1 MSGSRHH
8 RRQPYQPAQRMP
20 RVVGALIVLAVGC
33 VGLACFAVFAPTRA
47 PQPTAPSPTSQTET
61 PATRDGGRSGVPQR
75 DDSFGPRFPVSLTA
89 MPERVVPATP
99 PNGPLTGQSPVIT
112 PGVVPQ
118 SLQQK
123 SPTDDALFPD
133 LVTAREFAELYR
145 ALSDDDYL
153 AIHIALNDFTTMP
166 DDCEPLIRELART
179 WTERHVILTNA
190 IKTLRAPLNL
200 PNPVGGQPAA
210 IISANRTGVM
220 LSMGTGSQQVPWNTW
235 SRADV
240 TRMWNRL
247 AELQGYRG
255 DTVLVAL
262 LANWLAEDM
271 MVARVAA
278 RRIDKT
284 MERDESAADSMA
296 TLAWSVERWLAVAWW
311 EARQEAV
318 RSSDQPTLTLMNTR
332 LTALER
338 LKNPRID
345 TLTAQLLFSG
355 PASATAV
362 TSAPAAVAAKP
373 APRALPG
380 FAATMVEGN
389 WSQIA
394 TGARCSGAGSLVL
407 EDLTATGDV
416 NITFTPRQFR
426 GTMSISLK
434 PYECVL
440 DLDRSVIVVKGP
452 RGISQAIPVT
462 VFPRQPN
469 VMRLRFASKGDSANL
484 VFNHD
489 PAFLEFPLRQRPD
502 QLCLAQTDGD
512 LVINSIT
519 RGP

>member
-1 MSGSRHH
+1 MSGSQHH

-20 RVVGALIVLAVGC
+20 RVVGALILLAVGC
-33 VGLACFAVFAPTRA
+33 VGLACYAVFAPTRTSR
-47 PQPTAPSPTSQTET
+47 TAASSPTSQPET
-61 PATRDGGRSGVPQR
+61 PATRDGGRDGLPR
-75 DDSFGPRFPVSLTA
+75 DDSFLPRFPVSLNA
-89 MPERVVPATP
+89 VPDRAVSTTP
-99 PNGPLTGQSPVIT
+99 PTGPQTGPSPEKTT
-112 PGVVPQ
+112 PVVPQ
-118 SLQQK
+118 TLPEK

-133 LVTAREFAELYR
+133 LVTAREFFELYR

-179 WTERHVILTNA
+179 WTERHVILTNSV
-190 IKTLRAPLNL
+190 KMLRAPLNL

-220 LSMGTGSQQVPWNTW
+220 LSMGTGSQQVPWSTW

-240 TRMWNRL
+240 TRMWNSL

-255 DTVLVAL
+255 DTAFVAI

-271 MVARVAA
+271 TIARVTA
-278 RRIDKT
+278 RRIDKAL
-284 MERDESAADSMA
+284 ERDASAADSMT
-296 TLAWSVERWLAVAWW
+296 TLACSVERWLAIAWW
-311 EARQEAV
+311 EARQEAM
-318 RSSDQPTLTLMNTR
+318 RSSDPSTITLMNTR

-345 TLTAQLLFSG
+345 TLTAQLLFSV
-355 PASATAV
+355 PASASVV
-362 TSAPAAVAAKP
+362 TSTQTAIGAKP

-380 FAATMVEGN
+380 FTATMVEGN

-394 TGARCSGAGSLVL
+394 TGARCSGAGSLML
-407 EDLTATGDV
+407 DDLATIEDV
-416 NITFTPRQFR
+416 SVTFTPRKFR
-426 GTMSISLK
+426 GTMSISMK

-452 RGISQAIPVT
+452 RGISTAIPVT

-469 VMRLRFASKGDSANL
+469 VMHLRFAAKGDSANL
-484 VFNHD
+484 AFNRD

-502 QLCLAQTDGD
+502 QLRLTQTDGD
-512 LVINSIT
+512 LVINAIT
-519 RGP
+519 RSP